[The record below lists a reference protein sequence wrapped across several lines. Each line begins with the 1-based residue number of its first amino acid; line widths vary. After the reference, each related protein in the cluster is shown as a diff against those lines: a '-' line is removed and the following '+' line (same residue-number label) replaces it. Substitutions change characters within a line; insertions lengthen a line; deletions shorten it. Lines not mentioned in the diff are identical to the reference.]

1 MLYFKS
7 QNNCNGGYTL
17 DQKHD
22 DNLFIKKHK
31 GNIYVSWGATAI
43 VVVVVCILAA
53 QLITKLPSFTSY
65 VNKII
70 GSLAPILYGLI
81 IAYLLD
87 PIMER
92 VAKLLRPRLG
102 KLFKKESAAETCAK
116 AIGVVVSLIVAVL
129 VIYALIALI
138 LPQLTDSIVGI
149 WQSLPT
155 YFENISV
162 WVNGLIAHEPA
173 LTAVAETV
181 VDRAY
186 EWMDN
191 FLENTVIPR
200 LDTWIATLTS
210 SLWGFAMGL
219 LDVIIG
225 FIVSVY
231 LMMGKTKFLSQ
242 GKKILYALLGR
253 KKAGYLCNVCTFA
266 NHAFGGF
273 IVGKIVDSA
282 IIGVLCF
289 IGTSILR
296 LPYALLISITVGVTN
311 IIPFFGPFLGGI
323 PCTLLLLVIDPLSA
337 LIFAVFVLALQQL
350 DGNVIGPLILGDA
363 TGLSSIWVVAAILF
377 FGGVWGI
384 PGMIVGVPLFAVIYQ
399 IAKDIINKL
408 AVKRGLSTNSADY
421 EDWNYPPRST
431 DGAYK
436 IEGGEKKLSF
446 RKQRAPEPKET
457 EPEE

>member
-1 MLYFKS
+1 MDSKR
-7 QNNCNGGYTL
+7 
-17 DQKHD
+17 D
-22 DNLFIKKHK
+22 DNLFKKHK
-31 GNIYVSWGATAI
+31 GNIYVSWGLTAI
-43 VVVVVCILAA
+43 VVVMVSILAA

-65 VNKII
+65 VKEII
-70 GSLAPILYGLI
+70 DSLAPILYGLI

-87 PIMER
+87 PVMER
-92 VAKLLRPRLG
+92 VAKLLLPHL
-102 KLFKKESAAETCAK
+102 KKVFKKEGSALTCAK
-116 AIGVVVSLIVAVL
+116 AIGVVVSLIFAAL

-138 LPQLTDSIVGI
+138 LPQLTESIVGI
-149 WQSLPT
+149 WENLPT
-155 YFENISV
+155 YYQNISG
-162 WVNGLIAHEPA
+162 WINGLITHEPA
-173 LTAVAETV
+173 LATLADTI
-181 VDRAY
+181 VDQSY
-186 EWMDN
+186 VWMDN
-191 FLENTVIPR
+191 FLENTVIPQ

-210 SLWGFAMGL
+210 SLWGLAMGL

-273 IVGKIVDSA
+273 IGGKIVDSA

-311 IIPFFGPFLGGI
+311 VIPFFGPFLGAI
-323 PCTLLLLVIDPLSA
+323 PCTLLLLVIDPFSA
-337 LIFAVFVLALQQL
+337 LIFVVFVLALQQL

-408 AVKRGLSTNSADY
+408 AVKRGLSTNSTDY
-421 EDWNYPPRST
+421 EDWNYPPRSS
-431 DGAYK
+431 DGAFK
-436 IEGGEKKLSF
+436 IGGGEKKLSF
-446 RKQRAPEPKET
+446 RRKKNT
-457 EPEE
+457 PEEASKEEAKTE

>member
-1 MLYFKS
+1 M
-7 QNNCNGGYTL
+7 
-17 DQKHD
+17 DQKHN
-22 DNLFIKKHK
+22 DNLFKKHK
-31 GNIYVSWGATAI
+31 GNIYVSWGLTAI
-43 VVVVVCILAA
+43 VVIVVSVLAA

-65 VNKII
+65 VKEII
-70 GSLAPILYGLI
+70 NSLAPILYGLI

-92 VAKLLRPRLG
+92 VAKLLFPRFR
-102 KLFKKESAAETCAK
+102 KVFKKEEAALTCAK
-116 AIGVVVSLIVAVL
+116 AIGVVVSLIFAAL

-138 LPQLTDSIVGI
+138 LPQLTESIVGI

-155 YFENISV
+155 YYENISLWLSRV
-162 WVNGLIAHEPA
+162 IAHEPA
-173 LTAVAETV
+173 LATVADTIV
-181 VDRAY
+181 NRSY

-191 FLENTVIPR
+191 FLENTVIPQ
-200 LDTWIATLTS
+200 LDTWIATVTT

-225 FIVSVY
+225 FIISVY

-273 IVGKIVDSA
+273 IGGKIVDSA

-296 LPYALLISITVGVTN
+296 LPYSLLISITVGVTN

-337 LIFAVFVLALQQL
+337 LIFAIFVLALQQL

-363 TGLSSIWVVAAILF
+363 TGLSSIWVIAAILF

-384 PGMIVGVPLFAVIYQ
+384 PGMIIGVPFFAVIYQ

-408 AVKRGLSTNSADY
+408 AAKRGLSTNSADY

-431 DGAYK
+431 DGAFK
-436 IEGGEKKLSF
+436 IDSSKKKLSF
-446 RKQRAPEPKET
+446 RKKEKAPEAEET
-457 EPEE
+457 TEV

>member
-1 MLYFKS
+1 M
-7 QNNCNGGYTL
+7 
-17 DQKHD
+17 DPKHD

-31 GNIYVSWGATAI
+31 GNIYVSWGVTAI
-43 VVVVVCILAA
+43 VVVVVSILAA
-53 QLITKLPSFTSY
+53 QLITKLPSFTSHL
-65 VNKII
+65 KQII
-70 GSLAPILYGLI
+70 NSLAPILYGLI

-92 VAKLLRPRLG
+92 VAKLLLPHLK
-102 KLFKKESAAETCAK
+102 KLFKKEAAALTCAK
-116 AIGVVVSLIVAVL
+116 AIGVVVSLIFAVL

-138 LPQLTDSIVGI
+138 LPQLTESIVGI
-149 WQSLPT
+149 WESLPV
-155 YFENISV
+155 YYENISNWINRV
-162 WVNGLIAHEPA
+162 ISHEPA
-173 LTAVAETV
+173 LESLADTI
-181 VDRAY
+181 VDKSYA
-186 EWMDN
+186 WMDD
-191 FLENTVIPR
+191 FMENKLIPQ

-210 SLWGFAMGL
+210 SVWGFAMGL

-225 FIVSVY
+225 FIISVY

-273 IVGKIVDSA
+273 IGGKIVDSA

-311 IIPFFGPFLGGI
+311 VIPFFGPFLGAI
-323 PCTLLLLVIDPLSA
+323 PCTLLLLVIDPVSA

-363 TGLSSIWVVAAILF
+363 TGLSSVWVVAAILF
-377 FGGVWGI
+377 FGGIWGVV
-384 PGMIVGVPLFAVIYQ
+384 GMIVGVPLFAVIYQ

-408 AVKRGLSTNSADY
+408 ALKRGLSTNSADY

-431 DGAYK
+431 DGAFQ
-436 IEGGEKKLSF
+436 IDGSGKKLSF
-446 RKQRAPEPKET
+446 RRKKKAPEP
-457 EPEE
+457 PEEEEKNA